1 MPAAISNSLQ
11 TIPEVQAAIAAG
23 EPLFLAG
30 SRSALSQLPRGN
42 WVGGTISYFMADEG
56 GLRAEDRIFVTPIPS
71 FAFHTRAEDYG
82 PEDLARIYRDA
93 PVHGFTFLVLPAGTQ
108 VHRLFAQQAPL
119 FEGFLLRPVVGWV
132 TGVPVDR
139 IGLDVPAVF
148 NGRTGAVL
156 EDRCAALHVALPPTK
171 MADLDTVNIFE
182 SAGGEV
188 IRFSEIG
195 FRVSQCRVGGKQAN
209 LADYISEQG
218 ISTEIPLIGDYSGS
232 SINVSI
238 QKVDPAAHTV
248 DLYAP
253 VSPGV
258 DYRFAKP
265 IMDYEEAFTRQ
276 IDAQDAEPYFA
287 CNCILNYRYGHLEGK
302 KTGNITGPIT
312 FGEIAHQL
320 LNQTMVRLYLRDI
333 G

>member
-1 MPAAISNSLQ
+1 
-11 TIPEVQAAIAAG
+11 
-23 EPLFLAG
+23 
-30 SRSALSQLPRGN
+30 
-42 WVGGTISYFMADEG
+42 
-56 GLRAEDRIFVTPIPS
+56 
-71 FAFHTRAEDYG
+71 
-82 PEDLARIYRDA
+82 
-93 PVHGFTFLVLPAGTQ
+93 
-108 VHRLFAQQAPL
+108 L

-253 VSPGV
+253 VFPGV

>member
-1 MPAAISNSLQ
+1 MPATMSTPLQ

-30 SRSALSQLPRGN
+30 SRRALSQLPRGN
-42 WVGGTISYFMADEG
+42 WVGGTISYFMSGEG
-56 GLRAEDRIFVTPIPS
+56 GLYTEDRIFVTPIPP
-71 FAFHTRAEDYG
+71 FAFHSRAEDYG
-82 PEDLARIYRDA
+82 HDQLAHIYRDA
-93 PVHGFTFLVLPAGTQ
+93 PVHGFTFLVLPAGTK
-108 VHRLFAQQAPL
+108 VHQLFAQQAPL

-139 IGLDVPAVF
+139 IGIEAPAVF

-156 EDRCAALHVALPPTK
+156 EDRCAALHVALPPST

-182 SAGGEV
+182 SAGGAV
-188 IRFSEIG
+188 IRFSEVG
-195 FRVSQCRVGGKQAN
+195 FRVSQCRVDGKTVN
-209 LADYISEQG
+209 LADYITEQG
-218 ISTEIPLIGDYSGS
+218 ISTEIPLIGDYNGS
-232 SINVSI
+232 SINVSFQSI
-238 QKVDPAAHTV
+238 DPVARTV

-253 VSPGV
+253 VFPGV

-265 IMDYEEAFTRQ
+265 VLNYEQAFARQ
-276 IDAQDAEPYFA
+276 ITAQDAEPYFA
-287 CNCILNYRYGHLEGK
+287 CNCILNYLHGHLEGK
-302 KTGNITGPIT
+302 KTGSITGPIT